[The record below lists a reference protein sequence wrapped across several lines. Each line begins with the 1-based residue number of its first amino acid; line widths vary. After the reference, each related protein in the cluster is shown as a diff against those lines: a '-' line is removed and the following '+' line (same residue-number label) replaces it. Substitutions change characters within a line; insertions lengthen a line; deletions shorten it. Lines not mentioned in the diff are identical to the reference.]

1 MNIGLI
7 APKVGF
13 STNIDALGEFWS
25 HLTETAPYRNIW
37 SGVSSALLTVAAL
50 TPSSY
55 EIDFV
60 DENFDVVD
68 YSKDY
73 DLVGISAM
81 TQQALGGYRIADEFR
96 KKNISV
102 VIGGV
107 HATVLPEEAKEHADS
122 VVIGEAEH
130 LWPVLLKDFEKEGLK
145 PFYKSDRLVDLK
157 DSPVP
162 RFDLLNSENY
172 HFIWPQTSRG
182 CPHDCEYCTASKIF
196 GPGYRMKGY
205 DQVITELE
213 FIRQHCGDKPIFF
226 ADDNFLVNKKSSE
239 PLLNKMID
247 TKIRWQAQCDISIGE
262 NEAFLH
268 LMRRSGCSLV
278 FVGLESISEE
288 GLRTIDKHRWKFR
301 QLKNY
306 SRNVQRIQS
315 AGIGVMGAFM
325 VGLDSDDSTTLDTL
339 GDFIIDQN
347 FYHASVTILT
357 PVPGTRLRQR
367 LEKQNRLLPT
377 SWDSYTG
384 YNVNYIPKKMT
395 VEELERGLTKL
406 YRRIYSQE
414 VYLKKLAY
422 FKETQKTLIKKGVT

>member
-13 STNIDALGEFWS
+13 STNIDELGEFWS
-25 HLTETAPYRNIW
+25 HLAKAVPYWNIW

-60 DENFDVVD
+60 DENFDTID
-68 YSKDY
+68 FSKDY

-81 TQQALGGYRIADEFR
+81 TQQAIGAYHIADEFR
-96 KKNISV
+96 KRDISV

-107 HATVLPEEAKEHADS
+107 HATMLPEEAKQHAES

-130 LWPVLLKDFEKEGLK
+130 VWPVLLKDFERKNLK
-145 PFYKSDRLVDLK
+145 PFYKGDRLVNLK

-162 RFDLLNSENY
+162 RFDLLNSEHY
-172 HFIWPQTSRG
+172 HFIWLQTSRG

-196 GPGYRMKGY
+196 GPGYRTKGY
-205 DQVITELE
+205 DQIITELE
-213 FIRQHCGDKPIFF
+213 FIRQHFRDKPISF
-226 ADDNFLVNKKSSE
+226 ADDNFLVNKKSFE
-239 PLLNKMID
+239 PLLEKMID
-247 TKIRWQAQCDISIGE
+247 MKIRWQAQCDISIGE
-262 NEAFLH
+262 NEEFLH

-288 GLRTIDKHRWKFR
+288 GLRTIDKRGWKFR

-306 SRNVQRIQS
+306 SRNIQKIQS

-325 VGLDSDDSTTLDTL
+325 VGLDSDDTATFDRLA
-339 GDFIIDQN
+339 GFIIDQN
-347 FYHASVTILT
+347 LYHASVTVLT

-367 LEKQNRLLPT
+367 LEKENRLLPT
-377 SWDSYTG
+377 TWDSYTG
-384 YNVNYIPKKMT
+384 YNVNHIPKKMS
-395 VEELERGLTKL
+395 VEELERCLTKL

-414 VYLKKLAY
+414 VYLKRLAH
-422 FKETQKTLIKKGVT
+422 FKEIQKNLIKKGLS